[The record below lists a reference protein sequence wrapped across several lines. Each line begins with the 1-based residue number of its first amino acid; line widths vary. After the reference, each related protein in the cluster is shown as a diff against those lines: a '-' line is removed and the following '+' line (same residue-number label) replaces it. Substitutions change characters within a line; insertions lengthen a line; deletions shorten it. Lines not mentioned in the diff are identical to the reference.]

1 MSNKHEVV
9 GRAML
14 DAEFRKALF
23 ADPKAACEAA
33 KLPLAD
39 HDYAQINAMDKDA
52 FETAVA
58 DLTGG
63 VGAG

>member
-14 DAEFRKALF
+14 DADFRKALF
-23 ADPKAACEAA
+23 ANPKAACEAA

-39 HDYAQINAMDKDA
+39 HEYKQIATFDKEV
-52 FETAVA
+52 FEQAVS
-58 DLTGG
+58 DITGG
-63 VGAG
+63 GGAG